1 MAEEKKNVKAT
12 PAKKAETV
20 KKTPAVKNAEAKKA
34 PAVKKVEVKK
44 TVRKKDSKE
53 QEKILGKNNDFAKA
67 IAKNVGIAPR
77 KVRLVLDLIRN
88 QDVKK
93 AKAYLMFT
101 RKAASKAIN
110 TVLCSAI
117 SNAVK
122 NNGLNED
129 KLYVSECYASD
140 GTTIKRTLPRARG
153 SADVIRKRSSHITI
167 FVRERN

>member
-20 KKTPAVKNAEAKKA
+20 KKA
-34 PAVKKVEVKK
+34 PAVKKAEVKK
-44 TVRKKDSKE
+44 TVSKKDSKE

-110 TVLCSAI
+110 GVLCSAI

-167 FVRERN
+167 FVKERN

>member
-1 MAEEKKNVKAT
+1 MAVENKNVKTTSQKKSEPLKRAPQSKNT
-12 PAKKAETV
+12 ASKKADSV
-20 KKTPAVKNAEAKKA
+20 KKE
-34 PAVKKVEVKK
+34 VKKVVSKK
-44 TVRKKDSKE
+44 ESKE
-53 QEKILGKNNDFAKA
+53 QEKILGKNENFAKA
-67 IAKNVGIAPR
+67 VGIAPR

-93 AKAYLMFT
+93 ARAYLMFT
-101 RKAASKAIN
+101 RKAASKAIDK
-110 TVLCSAI
+110 VLLSAI

-153 SADVIRKRSSHITI
+153 SADVIRKRSSHITV
-167 FVRERN
+167 FVKERN

>member
-1 MAEEKKNVKAT
+1 MAVENKNVKT
-12 PAKKAETV
+12 TSQKKSE
-20 KKTPAVKNAEAKKA
+20 PLKKA
-34 PAVKKVEVKK
+34 PQSKNIASKKVDSVKKEVKKVVSKK
-44 TVRKKDSKE
+44 ESKE
-53 QEKILGKNNDFAKA
+53 QEKILGKNENFAKA
-67 IAKNVGIAPR
+67 VAKNVGIAPR

-93 AKAYLMFT
+93 ARAYLMFT
-101 RKAASKAIN
+101 RKAASKAIDK
-110 TVLCSAI
+110 VLLSAI

-153 SADVIRKRSSHITI
+153 SADVIRKRSSHITV
-167 FVRERN
+167 FVKERN

>member
-1 MAEEKKNVKAT
+1 MAVENKNVKT
-12 PAKKAETV
+12 TSQKKSE
-20 KKTPAVKNAEAKKA
+20 PLKKA
-34 PAVKKVEVKK
+34 PQAKNTASKKVDSVKKEVKKVVSKK
-44 TVRKKDSKE
+44 ESKE
-53 QEKILGKNNDFAKA
+53 QEKILGKNENFAKA
-67 IAKNVGIAPR
+67 VAKNVGIAPR

-101 RKAASKAIN
+101 RKAASKAIDK
-110 TVLCSAI
+110 VLLSAI

-153 SADVIRKRSSHITI
+153 SADVIRKRSSHITV
-167 FVRERN
+167 FVKERN

>member
-20 KKTPAVKNAEAKKA
+20 KKAL
-34 PAVKKVEVKK
+34 AVKKTEVKK
-44 TVRKKDSKE
+44 TVSKKDSKE

-67 IAKNVGIAPR
+67 VAKNVGIAPR

-101 RKAASKAIN
+101 RKAALKAIN

-167 FVRERN
+167 FVKERN